1 MTAFTLQYFQLDE
14 FDDAEQYEEDTD
26 DTLEQLDDIGSPSVQ
41 FNVLSQQDSEIQK
54 ELESNAGAVTS
65 QKPLPRA
72 QFYNLS
78 MEQISKILCEC
89 LETRGYPV
97 QLLEVCMTIGEDLTG
112 FNSAMSDDEILSLF
126 CTILSKSYS
135 ICHEYAED
143 QVCTTF
149 VGLLICVL

>member
-65 QKPLPRA
+65 
-72 QFYNLS
+72 
-78 MEQISKILCEC
+78 
-89 LETRGYPV
+89 
-97 QLLEVCMTIGEDLTG
+97 
-112 FNSAMSDDEILSLF
+112 
-126 CTILSKSYS
+126 
-135 ICHEYAED
+135 
-143 QVCTTF
+143 
-149 VGLLICVL
+149 